1 MRTVAMIVSLFPLSL
16 QAQVGHTG
24 QKDVFAALKDSD
36 YALRQFQD
44 LTARNDL
51 QRWNGDDSTRRG
63 QLEALHAVG
72 QNVAEARSTLSRIQR
87 SPRSISTVDLLEVS
101 QALDSFRGRA
111 WGPVSRHFG
120 VSDFEFRPV
129 PQRPQN
135 WPRNWP
141 RHLTTQRP
149 SRQGFTQFSGDSLLA
164 RKRKLRPVVPSVR

>member
-51 QRWNGDDSTRRG
+51 QRWNVDDSTRRG

-101 QALDSFRGRA
+101 QALTLSEDELGDLSHGTSEFQISSSGQCRRGLRIGQEI
-111 WGPVSRHFG
+111 GPG
-120 VSDFEFRPV
+120 I
-129 PQRPQN
+129 
-135 WPRNWP
+135 
-141 RHLTTQRP
+141 
-149 SRQGFTQFSGDSLLA
+149 
-164 RKRKLRPVVPSVR
+164 